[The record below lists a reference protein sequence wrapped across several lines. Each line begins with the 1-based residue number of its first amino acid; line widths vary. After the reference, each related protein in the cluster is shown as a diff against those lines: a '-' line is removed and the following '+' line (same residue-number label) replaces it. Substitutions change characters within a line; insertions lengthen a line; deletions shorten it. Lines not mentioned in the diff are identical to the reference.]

1 MNIRHYLTLL
11 LAALIALQSVAAM
24 ADAHRFHQSGT
35 EHLNFD
41 HEHDSAPADSAKKTS
56 MEATKAADPASSV
69 LQDCHHC
76 CHCHGMTCLYLGGQ
90 PDNLELTTLGKG
102 SSDYRF
108 IYHSFAGA
116 PDNPPP
122 IG

>member
-35 EHLNFD
+35 EHLTFN
-41 HEHDSAPADSAKKTS
+41 HEHELAADSAKKIS
-56 MEATKAADPASSV
+56 MKAANVADPESSA

-76 CHCHGMTCLYLGGQ
+76 CHCHGTAQFLDGSL
-90 PDNLELTTLGKG
+90 DNWIITTLGKG
-102 SSDYRF
+102 HSNYHF
-108 IYHSFAGA
+108 IYNFLAAA